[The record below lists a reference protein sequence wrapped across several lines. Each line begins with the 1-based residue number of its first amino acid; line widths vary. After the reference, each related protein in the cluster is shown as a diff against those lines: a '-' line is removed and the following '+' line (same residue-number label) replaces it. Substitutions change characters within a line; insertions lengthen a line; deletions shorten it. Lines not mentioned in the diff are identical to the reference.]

1 MPELRTVIKLS
12 VTDAERE
19 TLDRTAYA
27 LGIARSELIRARA
40 LQQAQ
45 QAVFVPKGL
54 SVYPAA
60 VEAAAKASGG
70 LSRVQLEPIVAAVI
84 LSLHANAPTADA

>member
-1 MPELRTVIKLS
+1 MPDSHVVKLS
-12 VTDAERE
+12 VSAAERE
-19 TLDRTAYA
+19 TLDRAANA
-27 LGIARSELIRARA
+27 LGIHRSELIRARA
-40 LQQAQ
+40 MQEPRQGVL
-45 QAVFVPKGL
+45 VPKGL

-84 LSLHANAPTADA
+84 LSLHANAPAADA

>member
-1 MPELRTVIKLS
+1 MPDSHVVKLS
-12 VTDAERE
+12 VSAAERK
-19 TLDRTAYA
+19 TLDLAANA
-27 LGIARSELIRARA
+27 LGIHRSELIRARA
-40 LQQAQ
+40 LQQPQ

-84 LSLHANAPTADA
+84 LSLHANAPAADA

>member
-40 LQQAQ
+40 MQEPRQGVL
-45 QAVFVPKGL
+45 VPQGL

-60 VEAAAKASGG
+60 VEAAAKAAGG

-84 LSLHANAPTADA
+84 LSLHANAPVADA

>member
-40 LQQAQ
+40 MQERLDAPLI
-45 QAVFVPKGL
+45 PKGL

-60 VEAAAKASGG
+60 VEAAAKAAGG

-84 LSLHANAPTADA
+84 LSLHANAPVADA